1 MVEGHYAR
9 LVRTCWRQLA
19 HQARII
25 RAWCASWLALCALG
39 AHLLAPARAPS
50 GHNARQIALGARAG
64 GQHAHLVRTSWRQL
78 AHQAHTMRTSSR
90 LVHEPLCMSV
100 FLSVCLPVFRSVYL
114 SVCLVHP
121 SAVCLPVFLSILM
134 SNSLSVFLSFFLLVF
149 LYVGLSV

>member
-1 MVEGHYAR
+1 MEGHSAR

-39 AHLLAPARAPS
+39 AHLLAAARAPS

-64 GQHAHLVRTSWRQL
+64 RTWRAPAGASL
-78 AHQAHTMRTSSR
+78 RSKRTQCAPARAWCTS
-90 LVHEPLCMSV
+90 
-100 FLSVCLPVFRSVYL
+100 LSVCLSFYLSVCLSFGLSNYL

-134 SNSLSVFLSFFLLVF
+134 SNSLSVISNVI
-149 LYVGLSV
+149 